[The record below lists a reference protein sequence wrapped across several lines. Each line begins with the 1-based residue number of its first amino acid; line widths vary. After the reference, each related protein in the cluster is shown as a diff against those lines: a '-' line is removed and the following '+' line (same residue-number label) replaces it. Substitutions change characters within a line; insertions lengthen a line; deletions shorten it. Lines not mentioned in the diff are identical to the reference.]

1 MEACGIEETYVEAN
15 CKDSQRCTV
24 IDVWIHGI
32 NDKPL
37 TIAECGEYFVS
48 VDYKYNR
55 WCNPVCGNKTI
66 ENYKPELRKMLMNR
80 KNNSPKLTE
89 GCLKMLETIDAISI
103 AHCKEKDRC
112 NDQYCTDKIP
122 PDHEECN
129 SSVRNTPKTS
139 DNTDAEEAERNTATP
154 FMLDSLFLFQFLM
167 ASAKIC
173 SVFWSL
179 EYNLRLF

>member
-1 MEACGIEETYVEAN
+1 MEACGIEETYVESN

-66 ENYKPELRKMLMNR
+66 AALLIVY
-80 KNNSPKLTE
+80 NSTDGSRLTPQTSMMME
-89 GCLKMLETIDAISI
+89 ITETRI
-103 AHCKEKDRC
+103 EK
-112 NDQYCTDKIP
+112 
-122 PDHEECN
+122 
-129 SSVRNTPKTS
+129 V
-139 DNTDAEEAERNTATP
+139 
-154 FMLDSLFLFQFLM
+154 
-167 ASAKIC
+167 
-173 SVFWSL
+173 
-179 EYNLRLF
+179 